1 MKRFFYPI
9 IVGIAVLISHKS
21 LQANNVTIYAGPSF
35 SKIGMNMGG
44 MGYTPEMKFLTR
56 FHAGIGYGIEIN
68 KNITLEPRL
77 NFATKGFKSRE
88 IAATIDYDKYSEYL
102 YSNSTLRLNYLETP
116 ILFKA
121 VLPVD
126 DKIKINA
133 FAGPYLAIGLNGR
146 AVSKYEGISYK
157 EKYDVQFGDE
167 SGMRRFDMG
176 IKLGGGF
183 EYKSYTIQFFYDQGF
198 LNIARGNGYES
209 KSKNKSLGVSLGY
222 ILPTK
227 QKTS

>member
-1 MKRFFYPI
+1 MKRLLRAVIP
-9 IVGIAVLISHKS
+9 GIAVFFFNGSAT
-21 LQANNVTIYAGPSF
+21 ANDLTIYAGPSF

-44 MGYTPEMKFLTR
+44 IGYSPEMKFLTR
-56 FHAGIGYGIEIN
+56 FHAGIGYGIQIN

-88 IAATIDYDKYSEYL
+88 IAIVVDHDEYGEYI
-102 YSNSTLRLNYLETP
+102 YSNSTLRLNYLEIP
-116 ILFKA
+116 FLFKG

-126 DKIKINA
+126 EKIRTNA
-133 FAGPYLAIGLNGR
+133 FAGPYLAVGLNGK
-146 AVSKYEGISYK
+146 AVSRYEGISYK

-176 IKLGGGF
+176 IRLGGGF
-183 EYKSYTIQFFYDQGF
+183 EYKSYTIQLFYDQGF

-222 ILPTK
+222 IIPTK

>member
-1 MKRFFYPI
+1 MKKSIR
-9 IVGIAVLISHKS
+9 IVSAGLVMLLCSYTMY
-21 LQANNVTIYAGPSF
+21 ANELTFYAGPSF

-77 NFATKGFKSRE
+77 NFASKGFKSRE
-88 IAATIDYDKYSEYL
+88 IAAIIDYDEYGEYI

-116 ILFKA
+116 FLFKG

-146 AVSKYEGISYK
+146 AVSKYKGFSYK

-183 EYKSYTIQFFYDQGF
+183 EYKSYTIQLFYAQGF